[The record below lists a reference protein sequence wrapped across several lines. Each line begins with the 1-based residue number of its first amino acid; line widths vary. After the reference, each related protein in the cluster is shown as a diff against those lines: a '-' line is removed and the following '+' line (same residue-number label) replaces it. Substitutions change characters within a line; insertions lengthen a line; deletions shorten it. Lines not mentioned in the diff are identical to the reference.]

1 MKNGLEQALG
11 YSCSLY
17 QNMFSL
23 WHQQTVR
30 K

>member
-1 MKNGLEQALG
+1 
-11 YSCSLY
+11 
-17 QNMFSL
+17 MFSL